1 MVMDDNGRSHRP
13 SGLPKG
19 YAGTFDGGDGGDGGG
34 NDVTP
39 PNPLLMLASRGMR
52 EHAARDRTLVKD
64 AEETRLLLAAAD
76 RIEYGPEGAILLD
89 GDGNTVYREDPAA
102 PGLDAE
108 TMRKD
113 PRSRAAVRAA
123 FRSDLSGHT
132 AAERRGIIRN
142 ANRYASPYDRRVAID
157 SSPNRRYLPAATI
170 ANSLRRRR
178 DRDKAD
184 RILRELHYEDAT
196 ASANVIR
203 AGYPDD
209 KTSAFRFINYTKIRR
224 DGDGRPVYGE
234 WTDRDGKKKSGIMP
248 ESRGAA
254 SRSYLRMLYQ
264 PTDGV
269 PTATECDRMQHVFD
283 RMDDP
288 AVQARAF
295 WNLCYGNA
303 NPDDRWDDVNFEI
316 GLIGQRHTDAPGAR
330 LLEAYSN
337 RRGGQG
343 NAARMLAYRK
353 CMSREAAIA
362 FLSMDAGDPR
372 RAHTQFTRR
381 RRNKQTG
388 LMEDAKPRRLTE
400 MRSFVHAVY
409 QIPSSEVEEYRAAHP
424 DGPIPYGDA
433 A

>member
-19 YAGTFDGGDGGDGGG
+19 YAGTFDGGDGFDGGG

-52 EHAARDRTLVKD
+52 EHAVRDRTLVKD
-64 AEETRLLLAAAD
+64 AAETRALLD
-76 RIEYGPEGAILLD
+76 ETRRIEYGPDGATLYD
-89 GDGNTVYREDPAA
+89 KDGNIVYHEDPAA

-196 ASANVIR
+196 ASA
-203 AGYPDD
+203 
-209 KTSAFRFINYTKIRR
+209 T
-224 DGDGRPVYGE
+224 
-234 WTDRDGKKKSGIMP
+234 
-248 ESRGAA
+248 
-254 SRSYLRMLYQ
+254 
-264 PTDGV
+264 
-269 PTATECDRMQHVFD
+269 
-283 RMDDP
+283 
-288 AVQARAF
+288 
-295 WNLCYGNA
+295 
-303 NPDDRWDDVNFEI
+303 
-316 GLIGQRHTDAPGAR
+316 
-330 LLEAYSN
+330 
-337 RRGGQG
+337 
-343 NAARMLAYRK
+343 
-353 CMSREAAIA
+353 
-362 FLSMDAGDPR
+362 
-372 RAHTQFTRR
+372 
-381 RRNKQTG
+381 
-388 LMEDAKPRRLTE
+388 
-400 MRSFVHAVY
+400 
-409 QIPSSEVEEYRAAHP
+409 
-424 DGPIPYGDA
+424 
-433 A
+433 